1 MSEREIF
8 IDAMHRTNST
18 ERAQFLDVACA
29 GDDALKNRILQLLA
43 ENIRLGSFLEEP
55 GILIGARNASN
66 VVGEVAGNRIGCY
79 QLLEEIGHGGMGT
92 VFLAEQVQPVRRT
105 VALKIIKPGMDSAEI
120 LSRFQSERQAL
131 EMMDHPNIAR
141 VMDAGTTLAGMPYFV
156 MELVQGEAITDYCDK
171 NRLNLRE
178 RLELF
183 IPVCKAIQHAHQKG
197 IIHRDIKPSNVLIR
211 VLDGK
216 PVPKVIDFGI
226 AKAINQQL
234 TDRTIFTQLGQ
245 IVGTL
250 EYMSPEQAEMNGGN
264 VDTRSDIYSLGVLA
278 YELLTGSTPL
288 QRSKLVERGYSEL
301 LQMIRETNPPKPS
314 TRLKASG
321 IELADISEHRK
332 MDPTDLK
339 RVVRGELDWIVMKA
353 MDKDRGRRY
362 GTSSDLARDVER
374 YLADEPVEAC
384 PPSQLYLLRKLI
396 RRNRGLA
403 FASTLIFLALIFGV
417 IGTTWGMVSANT
429 AREAEAKQRAIAEQR
444 RLLAE
449 QNQRAAVVQKQV
461 AEAVQKFLQ
470 HDLLRQ
476 ANAKEQADSIL
487 KHGGGFEIKEN
498 PTVKELL
505 DRAASELSPSKI
517 DSKFPDQPAVQAT
530 ILQTIGDTYL
540 SIGEYDK
547 AIEFLRRAIDLD
559 TDLIGDDQPA
569 TLSAMLSLACAY
581 RERGEFSKTI
591 PLIEKVLEGQVKL
604 FGLDSP
610 ETLDSEYKLA
620 IAMRMA
626 SRLTEAVELFE
637 RVYSAQ
643 VKKLGSEHQDTL
655 NTKKSL
661 TWASYIR
668 DTNAAKAIATF
679 EEIIAVQVRTLGEE
693 HPETL
698 DTRSS
703 HAVVFIDTHDMPR
716 ALELLTGVSD
726 ACVKTLGAEHPDT
739 LAARHNVAVGYSS
752 NGNSAQAIAMFKE
765 LYAIEVQKLGVDY
778 SLTRTTLAYLAR
790 ILWLSGEREESL
802 SLYRQLAGIV
812 EKRKFRDEFDVRRM
826 NGVINRLQEAEYFEE
841 AENWWR
847 RWLDV
852 LKSQPDSDQH
862 LIAINLMGLGDNL
875 LKQQRYTESEHALRE
890 SLALAEELAK
900 TPKTIYKGL
909 PHMDAN
915 MISNAKKLLVE
926 VLSELAK

>member
-1 MSEREIF
+1 
-8 IDAMHRTNST
+8 
-18 ERAQFLDVACA
+18 
-29 GDDALKNRILQLLA
+29 
-43 ENIRLGSFLEEP
+43 
-55 GILIGARNASN
+55 
-66 VVGEVAGNRIGCY
+66 
-79 QLLEEIGHGGMGT
+79 
-92 VFLAEQVQPVRRT
+92 
-105 VALKIIKPGMDSAEI
+105 
-120 LSRFQSERQAL
+120 
-131 EMMDHPNIAR
+131 MDHPNIAR

-301 LQMIRETNPPKPS
+301 LRMIRETDPPKPS
-314 TRLKASG
+314 TRLKGSG
-321 IELADISEHRK
+321 IGLAGISELRK

-339 RVVRGELDWIVMKA
+339 RMVLGELDWIVMKA

-384 PPSQLYLLRKLI
+384 PPSQLYLFRKLI

-429 AREAEAKQRAIAEQR
+429 AREAESKQRAISEQR

-449 QNQRAAVVQKQV
+449 KNQRAAVVQKQV

-487 KHGGGFEIKEN
+487 EHGGGFEIKEN

-505 DRAASELSPSKI
+505 DRAALELSPSKI
-517 DSKFPDQPAVQAT
+517 DSKFPDQPTVQAT

-540 SIGEYDK
+540 GIGEYDK

-559 TDLIGDDQPA
+559 TDLFGADQPE
-569 TLSAMLSLACAY
+569 TLSPMLSLACAY
-581 RERGEFSKTI
+581 RERGQFSKTI

-610 ETLDSEYKLA
+610 ETLDSEFKLA
-620 IAMRMA
+620 IALRMA

-637 RVYSAQ
+637 RVYSVQ
-643 VKKLGSEHQDTL
+643 VKKLGFEHQDTL
-655 NTKKSL
+655 NTKNSL

-679 EEIIAVQVRTLGEE
+679 EEIIAAQVRTLGEE
-693 HPETL
+693 HPDTL
-698 DTRSS
+698 DTRGS

-726 ACVKTLGAEHPDT
+726 AYVRTLGAEHPET
-739 LAARHNVAVGYSS
+739 LTARHNVAVGYSS
-752 NGNSAQAIAMFKE
+752 NGDSARAIAMFRE
-765 LYAIEVQKLGVDY
+765 IYAVEVQKLGEDH
-778 SLTRTTLAYLAR
+778 SLTRMTHAYLAR
-790 ILWLSGEREESL
+790 ILWHIGEREESL
-802 SLYRQLAGIV
+802 SLSRQIAGFV

-826 NGVINRLQEAEYFEE
+826 NVVINRFQEAAYYEE

-847 RWLDV
+847 RWLGA
-852 LKSQPDSDQH
+852 LKSQPDSDRH

-875 LKQQRYTESEHALRE
+875 LKQQKFAESEHALRE

-900 TPKTIYKGL
+900 TPTTFYRGL
-909 PHMDAN
+909 PHMGEDE
-915 MISNAKKLLVE
+915 ISNAKKLLGE